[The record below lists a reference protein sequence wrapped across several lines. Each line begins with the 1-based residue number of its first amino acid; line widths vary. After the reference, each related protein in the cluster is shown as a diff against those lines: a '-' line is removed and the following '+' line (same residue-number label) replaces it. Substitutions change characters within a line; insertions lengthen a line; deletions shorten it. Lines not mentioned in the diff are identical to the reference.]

1 MIKWTYSLKNKL
13 TASFALVAL
22 CLLVLLSTY
31 LDRNHTDKVKNAIS
45 TLYQDRIMVQGFI
58 LDMTS
63 DLYQIRE
70 IILTSKVNEKVTF
83 EKSQNLIE
91 DINRLKELYLK
102 TEFTQ
107 LETLKFDEFIAI
119 MDDYQTKS
127 LPSAIQQ
134 LQLTENGIKVLK
146 ELSAIQLN
154 ESQNILEK
162 AETLYQNGR
171 ILTNFSIGI
180 IVIILILLQG
190 LVIASKP
197 AIPKKRT
204 NPNLN

>member
-1 MIKWTYSLKNKL
+1 MIKWTYNLKNKL

-70 IILTSKVNEKVTF
+70 IILTSEVNEKVTF
-83 EKSQNLIE
+83 QKSQNLIE

-127 LPSAIQQ
+127 VPSAIQQ

-154 ESQNILEK
+154 ESQNIVEK

>member
-31 LDRNHTDKVKNAIS
+31 LDRNHTDKVKSAIS

-70 IILTSKVNEKVTF
+70 IILTSKASEKVTF
-83 EKSQNLIE
+83 QKSQNLIE

-107 LETLKFDEFIAI
+107 LETLKFDEFLAI

-154 ESQNILEK
+154 ESQNIVEK